1 MRKSPGMYP
10 VMYEIE
16 IKILDIDRKKIE
28 EHLISLGA
36 KQVFDG
42 EIHAVY
48 YDSRDH
54 SIKKSR
60 NTVRL
65 RREGAISVL
74 TFKKHVE
81 DGDAKVREE
90 REVEV
95 SDFDAMRSILESI
108 GFSPWLEMHKHRTSY
123 KLEGVHFEF
132 DKYRNAYEYI
142 PEFLE
147 IEGTD
152 LQTVLKFAEI
162 LGFKKQDCKPWDA
175 LQVAKYY
182 SSETDV

>member
-1 MRKSPGMYP
+1 
-10 VMYEIE
+10 MYEIE

-28 EHLISLGA
+28 RDLMSLGA

-48 YDSRDH
+48 YDSPNH
-54 SIKKSR
+54 AMR
-60 NTVRL
+60 NNSDTLRL
-65 RREGAISVL
+65 RKEGTTSVL
-74 TFKKHVE
+74 TFKRHVE
-81 DGDAKVREE
+81 DADAKVREE
-90 REVEV
+90 KEVEV

-108 GFSPWLEMHKHRTSY
+108 GFSRWLETKKHRTSY
-123 KLEGVHFEF
+123 QLEGVHFEF
-132 DKYRNAYEYI
+132 DKYHEEYEYI

-152 LQTVLKFAEI
+152 LQPVLRYAEI

-175 LQVAKYY
+175 LQVAEYY
-182 SSETDV
+182 SSRTRDV